1 MILTIHKMPSGS
13 GIWLE
18 EDLVEEA
25 GEEAPEGVEEEED
38 LVVEEEEVDVHY
50 QILKMKMN

>member
-1 MILTIHKMPSGS
+1 M
-13 GIWLE
+13 
-18 EDLVEEA
+18 VEEA

-38 LVVEEEEVDVHY
+38 LVEEEEEGDVHY